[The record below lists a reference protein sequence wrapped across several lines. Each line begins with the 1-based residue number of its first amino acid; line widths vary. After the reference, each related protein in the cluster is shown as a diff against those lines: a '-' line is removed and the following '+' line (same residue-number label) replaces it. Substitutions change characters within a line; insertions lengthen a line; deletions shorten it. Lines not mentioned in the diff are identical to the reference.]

1 MISSTAASILD
12 SADIRPPALSD
23 TVSEFWRATRECQQL
38 LCSHSR
44 LRRLPRGDGH
54 TVMTLPGY
62 GGDDGSM
69 AAIRY
74 WLKKWNY
81 RPEPWLLGRNIPA
94 DRISQMEHMHEFQE
108 AMLGRIQQ
116 RVDALY
122 EENGGSPITL
132 IGWSLGGIY
141 ANAMAQREP
150 EKVRAIISLGTPYG
164 DPRGTAAWAILK
176 RLHRSTTPD
185 HEQDTGH
192 WVKLNSGPRSVPT
205 YVIYSPCDGIV
216 SPAIAKLS
224 GDNIVNIPVQSS
236 HLAFAWNPAVL
247 NKVSDILTSLHPPTA
262 TNC

>member
-1 MISSTAASILD
+1 MTSANAASILEL
-12 SADIRPPALSD
+12 ADIRPPALRD

-38 LCSHSR
+38 LCR
-44 LRRLPRGDGH
+44 YPQLRRLPKADGQ

-74 WLKKWNY
+74 WLKRWNY
-81 RPEPWLLGRNIPA
+81 RAEPWLLGRNIPA

-108 AMLGRIQQ
+108 AMLSRVQQ
-116 RVDALY
+116 RVDTLY
-122 EENGGSPITL
+122 EANGGSPITL

-247 NKVSDILTSLHPPTA
+247 TKIADILASLHATTA
-262 TNC
+262 TNR

>member
-1 MISSTAASILD
+1 MISTTAALILD
-12 SADIRPPALSD
+12 SADIQPPALRD
-23 TVSEFWRATRECQQL
+23 TAAEFWRATRECQQL
-38 LCSHSR
+38 LCRYSQ
-44 LRRLPRGDGH
+44 LRRFPKGDGH

-108 AMLGRIQQ
+108 AMLRRVQQ
-116 RVDALY
+116 RVDTLY
-122 EENGGSPITL
+122 DENGGSPITL

-150 EKVRAIISLGTPYG
+150 KKIRAIISLGTPYG

-176 RLHRSTTPD
+176 RLNRSTTPD

-205 YVIYSPCDGIV
+205 YVIYSPRDGIV
-216 SPAIAKLS
+216 SPAIATLS
-224 GDNIVNIPVQSS
+224 GDNICNISVQSS
-236 HLAFAWNPAVL
+236 HLAFAWNPAVMAEIA
-247 NKVSDILTSLHPPTA
+247 SILATPPRTTA
-262 TNC
+262 TNR